1 MEATRRGDGV
11 DRPPHGLA
19 CQRGDRDAAELRRQ
33 QLGREGDGES
43 GSDDA
48 VDRERVV
55 REEGESRLEAGGAA
69 RAYDQSV
76 ARRGE
81 PRVVGEVGEADS
93 LAARRGGWSIA
104 NVASIGSSSTS
115 VRRVPPCSR
124 RGSAPSWKQSARCV
138 SQLIRAATLGS
149 RANDPTLPYRPSRLT
164 RLRALVRPR
173 PASPTAAAS
182 TFPRCSVAPAESCS
196 HASAQ
201 KLPDPGQRQGLRA
214 LDLRLTSDTIEARP
228 RPGELPPRVRPS

>member
-33 QLGREGDGES
+33 QLGREGDGEAS
-43 GSDDA
+43 SDDA
-48 VDRERVV
+48 
-55 REEGESRLEAGGAA
+55 AA
-69 RAYDQSV
+69 RSRRSGTRVRSV
-76 ARRGE
+76 RRASRRATGRRRG
-81 PRVVGEVGEADS
+81 
-93 LAARRGGWSIA
+93 RRGGFACGPARRWSRA

-115 VRRVPPCSR
+115 VQWVPPCSR

-173 PASPTAAAS
+173 PASPNPAPS
-182 TFPRCSVAPAESCS
+182 GIPRCSGAPAESCS